1 MSPFHPGEIL
11 VQARLGVRDDAERV
25 GRIVG
30 TEIPADLRPFLAR
43 QRMAVA
49 ASLDPRGRPW
59 ASLLT
64 GHPGFI
70 ETVDAH
76 LLRVS
81 ASPPADDPLAANLRG
96 RGELGLLVID
106 VRTRQRMRFNGRGLA
121 LADGL
126 FLLVEEVYGNCPKY
140 IQKRRIVEDQDDP
153 SDVARPGPVRTG
165 SSLDVRQRAL
175 VASADTLF
183 MATWHPQGGADASH
197 RGGRPGFVRVLGDST
212 LELSDY
218 PGNNMFNTL
227 GNLTGHPRV
236 GLLFVDFETGDLL
249 QLTGRAQI
257 RREPET
263 TVRVEIEGV
272 RETSRGSA
280 LRFALVEPSPANS
293 PSRAVTEARG
303 AASQEATGHE
313 AQ

>member
-1 MSPFHPGEIL
+1 
-11 VQARLGVRDDAERV
+11 
-25 GRIVG
+25 
-30 TEIPADLRPFLAR
+30 
-43 QRMAVA
+43 MAVA

-64 GHPGFI
+64 GPPGFI
-70 ETVDAH
+70 EAVDAH

-96 RGELGLLVID
+96 RGDLGLLVID
-106 VRTRQRMRFNGRGLA
+106 LRTRQRMRFNGRGLA
-121 LADGL
+121 LADSL
-126 FLLVEEVYGNCPKY
+126 FLLVDEVYGNCPKY

-153 SDVARPGPVRTG
+153 SDVARPSPVRTG

-236 GLLFVDFETGDLL
+236 GLLFVDFETGNL
-249 QLTGRAQI
+249 QSRFSTWLYRIATNAALMHRRARA
-257 RREPET
+257 RRRSASKRAET
-263 TVRVEIEGV
+263 PTRPSKGWGQSFGSRTRSIS
-272 RETSRGSA
+272 TSS
-280 LRFALVEPSPANS
+280 V
-293 PSRAVTEARG
+293 RG
-303 AASQEATGHE
+303 ASWRSRRSPWRARRSITSPQAGGT
-313 AQ
+313 Q

>member
-64 GHPGFI
+64 GPPGFI

-106 VRTRQRMRFNGRGLA
+106 LRTRQRMRFNGRGLG
-121 LADGL
+121 LADSL
-126 FLLVEEVYGNCPKY
+126 FLLV
-140 IQKRRIVEDQDDP
+140 
-153 SDVARPGPVRTG
+153 
-165 SSLDVRQRAL
+165 
-175 VASADTLF
+175 
-183 MATWHPQGGADASH
+183 GA
-197 RGGRPGFVRVLGDST
+197 
-212 LELSDY
+212 
-218 PGNNMFNTL
+218 
-227 GNLTGHPRV
+227 
-236 GLLFVDFETGDLL
+236 
-249 QLTGRAQI
+249 
-257 RREPET
+257 
-263 TVRVEIEGV
+263 
-272 RETSRGSA
+272 
-280 LRFALVEPSPANS
+280 
-293 PSRAVTEARG
+293 
-303 AASQEATGHE
+303 
-313 AQ
+313 